1 MKRLLGYVLKR
12 YWLACAF
19 VVICIF
25 ISVLANV
32 QGTMFMQTLIDQY
45 IPVSYTHLDVYKRQ
59 PVHNLFVVNFPD
71 NILLDIVI
79 SR

>member
-32 QGTMFMQTLIDQY
+32 QGTMFMPTLIDQ
-45 IPVSYTHLDVYKRQ
+45 
-59 PVHNLFVVNFPD
+59 
-71 NILLDIVI
+71 
-79 SR
+79 